1 MPATLPPT
9 SQPSRRLG
17 RPKDVASAET
27 HERLLDVARGLF
39 ARDGFDATTNKRIAA
54 AAGITSGAIY
64 HYYSSKAELYAAVY
78 EQVQTIVYGAF
89 EKAVIGHDGLRERFG
104 AVLDVAVET
113 NQFDP
118 SIAAFAVGVA
128 GEAQRHPELR
138 ALLAPVRAQHHRFLH
153 QLAADAAER
162 DELQPGVSIDALGDL
177 LAAVLSGLARFSDQ
191 TGDARR
197 HADAIA
203 MLRRMID
210 GTLLR

>member
-1 MPATLPPT
+1 M
-9 SQPSRRLG
+9 
-17 RPKDVASAET
+17 ASAET
-27 HERLLDVARGLF
+27 HERL
-39 ARDGFDATTNKRIAA
+39 
-54 AAGITSGAIY
+54 
-64 HYYSSKAELYAAVY
+64 
-78 EQVQTIVYGAF
+78 
-89 EKAVIGHDGLRERFG
+89 
-104 AVLDVAVET
+104 LDVAVET

-177 LAAVLSGLARFSDQ
+177 LTAVLSGLARFSDQ